1 MNQGIVMDIARQGIA
16 VGLMITLPILAVA
29 LFTGLIV
36 SVFQAVTQVQEM
48 TLTYLPKLI
57 GTGLVIVAMGGWM
70 LSTLVQF
77 TQMCFEYA
85 ARVGTV

>member
-1 MNQGIVMDIARQGIA
+1 MEVARQGLA
-16 VGLMITLPILAVA
+16 VGLMITLPILAIA

-57 GTGLVIVAMGGWM
+57 GTGAIVVIMGGWM
-70 LSTLVQF
+70 LDTLVKF
-77 TQMCFEYA
+77 THLCFDMA
-85 ARVGTV
+85 VRVVTG

>member
-1 MNQGIVMDIARQGIA
+1 MNEAIVMELARQGMGVA
-16 VGLMITLPILAVA
+16 LMVTLPILAVA
-29 LFTGLIV
+29 LFTGLLV

-57 GTGLVIVAMGGWM
+57 GAGLVIVGMGAWM

-77 TQMCFEYA
+77 TTMCFNLA
-85 ARVGTV
+85 SQVGRV